1 MDFSLEVVT
10 IPVSDVERAK
20 QFYAKL
26 GWRLDIDFS
35 APGGFRVIQFTPPG
49 SACSI
54 ALGNGITTAA
64 PGSMQGLELAASYIA
79 AARADIASRG
89 IAISDIIDEAN
100 SLIAPQPRAGCLDPI
115 QKAGATSRLPTSQ
128 TRREH
133 VAPGGGTQCAGTI
146 ISIAVALSALR
157 P

>member
-20 QFYAKL
+20 QSYANL

-35 APGGFRVIQFTPPG
+35 ASGGFRVIQFTPPG

-54 ALGNGITTAA
+54 ALGKGITTAA
-64 PGSMQGLELAASYIA
+64 PGSVQGLELVVSDIA

-89 IAISDIIDEAN
+89 IAAWLLQEVT
-100 SLIAPQPRAGCLDPI
+100 QR
-115 QKAGATSRLPTSQ
+115 
-128 TRREH
+128 
-133 VAPGGGTQCAGTI
+133 APG
-146 ISIAVALSALR
+146 R
-157 P
+157 

>member
-64 PGSMQGLELAASYIA
+64 PGSMQGLELVVSDIA

-89 IAISDIIDEAN
+89 IAISDVYHEAK
-100 SLIAPQPRAGCLDPI
+100 LAHRALPEGRVPGPDPEGRSYFSFADFADPDGNAWLL
-115 QKAGATSRLPTSQ
+115 QEVTQRAAGR
-128 TRREH
+128 
-133 VAPGGGTQCAGTI
+133 
-146 ISIAVALSALR
+146 
-157 P
+157 

>member
-54 ALGNGITTAA
+54 ALGNGITRAA
-64 PGSMQGLELAASYIA
+64 PGSLQGLELVVSDIA

-89 IAISDIIDEAN
+89 IAISDVYHEAK
-100 SLIAPQPRAGCLDPI
+100 LAHRASAEVRVPGPDPEGRSYFSFADFADPDGNTWLL
-115 QKAGATSRLPTSQ
+115 QEVTQR
-128 TRREH
+128 
-133 VAPGGGTQCAGTI
+133 APG
-146 ISIAVALSALR
+146 R
-157 P
+157 

>member
-1 MDFSLEVVT
+1 MDFRLEVVT

-54 ALGNGITTAA
+54 ALGSGITTAA
-64 PGSMQGLELAASYIA
+64 PGSVQGLELVVSDIA

-89 IAISDIIDEAN
+89 TAISDVYHEAK
-100 SLIAPQPRAGCLDPI
+100 LAHRASAEGRVPGPDPEGRSYFSFADFADPDGNTWLL
-115 QKAGATSRLPTSQ
+115 QEVTQR
-128 TRREH
+128 
-133 VAPGGGTQCAGTI
+133 APG
-146 ISIAVALSALR
+146 R
-157 P
+157 